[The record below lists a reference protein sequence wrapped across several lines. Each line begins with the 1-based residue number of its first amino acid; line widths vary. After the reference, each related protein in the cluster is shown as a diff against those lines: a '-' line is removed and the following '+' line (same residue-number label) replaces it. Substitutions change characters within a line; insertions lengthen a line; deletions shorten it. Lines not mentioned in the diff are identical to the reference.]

1 MATYQSLYDIISKA
15 TGGSQQYIKGTDI
28 PLSAATVGFG
38 QGGQTEFWYN
48 GQQVEPESRATPYT
62 DYAPNASYGPTQV
75 DPNFTREM
83 KERIINENFGTI
95 AQMMEQTPGGRS
107 GTTEGA
113 GDIPWGVQWKE
124 PRDVWEVL
132 NSPNAQY
139 LDGYFRNV
147 AGYRANENEP
157 NFMDKYVQPLAAG
170 GLAVLGGMAGGDV
183 LSTLLS
189 SGGSAAAGGTGV
201 GGGGVSAAGGG
212 ASGAENFLFPGEAD
226 VAATGALPSG
236 SGGWTVG
243 SNPIDWNNLRSEEV
257 FGQLPLNSFSGQAA
271 SLPGLLQTLGVA
283 NSANS
288 IFGGK
293 GSSSNGQGFQLSDLL
308 RGIPGA
314 LGALGAS
321 QQADAIG
328 ELGNKYFGIGAPSR
342 QRYEASFQ
350 PGFTMSSDPGY
361 QDALDQATRAF
372 TNRNSV
378 GTGTGGVG
386 TAGPNAWSQ
395 TLEDL
400 NSKFA
405 FPALQNYR
413 TQNANTGGFSSF
425 NTAAPGMDT
434 GAIAQQGQVF
444 SNIGGAVGDIF
455 NPPRKR
461 TLADLLGVQL

>member
-226 VAATGALPSG
+226 VAADVTGYGSAADIGDIPTFPGSTAPGADVSIPGYGDVYGAKYLSG
-236 SGGWTVG
+236 VTGGTTLASIIDKISKGGGNASGLT
-243 SNPIDWNNLRSEEV
+243 
-257 FGQLPLNSFSGQAA
+257 LN
-271 SLPGLLQTLGVA
+271 
-283 NSANS
+283 
-288 IFGGK
+288 
-293 GSSSNGQGFQLSDLL
+293 DLL
-308 RGIPGA
+308 RGIPGVV
-314 LGALGAS
+314 G
-321 QQADAIG
+321 AIG
-328 ELGNKYFGIGAPSR
+328 ANEQAKAQKELADKWMSFGAPSR
-342 QRYEASFQ
+342 ERYEASFK

-361 QDALDQATRAF
+361 QDALDQATRSF

-378 GTGTGGVG
+378 GSGTGGVG
-386 TAGPNAWSQ
+386 SAGPNAWAQ
-395 TLEDL
+395 TLEDI

-405 FPALQNYR
+405 FPALTQYR
-413 TQNANTGGFSSF
+413 NQNASTGGFGAF
-425 NTAAPGMDT
+425 NSAVPGMDT

-444 SNIGGAVGDIF
+444 SNLGGAAGDIF
-455 NPPRKR
+455 SPPKKR
-461 TLADLLGVQL
+461 TLAELLGLG